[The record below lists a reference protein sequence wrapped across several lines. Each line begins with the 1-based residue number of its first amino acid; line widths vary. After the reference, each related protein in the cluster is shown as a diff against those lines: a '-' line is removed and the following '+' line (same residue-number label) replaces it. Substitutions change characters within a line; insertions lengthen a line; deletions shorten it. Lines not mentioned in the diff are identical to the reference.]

1 MLKIVFMGTAD
12 FAVPSLQLLSKNHN
26 IVAVVT
32 ATDKPQGRGN
42 KIIPSAVKNF
52 AIENKI
58 RVLQPAKGCK
68 KKKFRVGRG
77 KSSCGGN
84 KCGKG
89 SNGNQQRS
97 GYKRKWGF
105 AGGQTPLCRQLPQY
119 SRINNFRKN
128 KTILINIDLLNNLFK
143 KNILEINTKI
153 LVKVK
158 VIKKNKK

>member
-1 MLKIVFMGTAD
+1 MGIL
-12 FAVPSLQLLSKNHN
+12 SLNN
-26 IVAVVT
+26 
-32 ATDKPQGRGN
+32 
-42 KIIPSAVKNF
+42 
-52 AIENKI
+52 
-58 RVLQPAKGCK
+58 LQPAEGCK

-128 KTILINIDLLNNLFK
+128 KIVVILGSFLKEKISRLKREIFSVNWGKSIDKNNKTIPTRIIV
-143 KNILEINTKI
+143 ET
-153 LVKVK
+153 V
-158 VIKKNKK
+158 

>member
-1 MLKIVFMGTAD
+1 MGIL
-12 FAVPSLQLLSKNHN
+12 SLNN
-26 IVAVVT
+26 
-32 ATDKPQGRGN
+32 
-42 KIIPSAVKNF
+42 
-52 AIENKI
+52 
-58 RVLQPAKGCK
+58 LQPAEGCK

-128 KTILINIDLLNNLFK
+128 KPRSINLDLLNSLFK
-143 KNILEINTKI
+143 KNISEINTEV
-153 LVKVK
+153 LVKGK
-158 VIKKNKK
+158 VIKKNETYKIICGKKNAIPQNIKIYADGFSKSAEDLIKKNNGECLKNTSKQL

>member
-1 MLKIVFMGTAD
+1 MGIL
-12 FAVPSLQLLSKNHN
+12 SLNN
-26 IVAVVT
+26 
-32 ATDKPQGRGN
+32 
-42 KIIPSAVKNF
+42 
-52 AIENKI
+52 
-58 RVLQPAKGCK
+58 LQPAEGCK

-128 KTILINIDLLNNLFK
+128 KPKSINLDLLNSFFK
-143 KNILEINTKI
+143 KNILEIKTEGKKNAIPQNIKI
-153 LVKVK
+153 YADGFSKSAENL
-158 VIKKNKK
+158 IKKNNGECLKNTSKQL